1 MNYDSSHD
9 SASMDSASNSDTL
22 RRKHECSECGKHF
35 ARAYNLERH
44 MITMHH
50 DNSEDETEVSDDES
64 NTSSVSDNESSAASD
79 NESDTSDVSDDD
91 DSDVKPSSKRRRLS
105 NDEDKA
111 IDAFNELYND
121 LINTVYCSYH
131 DKIAALTNENV
142 AEGTE
147 VVEATKEAT
156 YDLLPKMQKY
166 FKQRIINILMIA
178 KGMENLEKFER
189 LFQKIEKYE
198 DNDKSFAD
206 AIEMAVDREK
216 LVLYKDVQ
224 AFIDELE
231 FGLEED
237 GDI

>member
-9 SASMDSASNSDTL
+9 SASMESASNSDTL

-79 NESDTSDVSDDD
+79 NESDTSD
-91 DSDVKPSSKRRRLS
+91 DSEVQPLKKRRRLS

-189 LFQKIEKYE
+189 LFQKLEKYE